1 MTDTTPQPA
10 KGEPFYDEVIA
21 PKLLELSQL
30 CRDAGMQFVA
40 VVEYE
45 HGKVGLTEQSHVAQA
60 GPEFRLAVYGA
71 RCFGN
76 ADVLINALLKDDK
89 QHIPEGESSK
99 SFYLHRLA
107 KGIE

>member
-1 MTDTTPQPA
+1 MNDTTQPAA
-10 KGEPFYDEVIA
+10 KGEKFYDEVIA
-21 PKLLELSQL
+21 PKLLEISQL

-45 HGKVGLTEQSHVAQA
+45 HGEVGLTEQSHIDQA
-60 GPEFRLAVYGA
+60 GPQFRLAVYGA

-76 ADVLINALLKDDK
+76 ADALINALLKDDK
-89 QHIPEGESSK
+89 KHIPEGESSK

-107 KGIE
+107 KGVA